1 MNQGHEIRSFAL
13 NKEAKKGQ
21 GLKGSAA
28 HHYPNFHWM
37 PPNAD
42 QSLNISAIEPKQIFV
57 SRILTVAFQA
67 PDCWPNFVT
76 KKLGKTNEMV
86 KETQFSITEGWE

>member
-28 HHYPNFHWM
+28 HHYPNIHWM

-42 QSLNISAIEPKQIFV
+42 QSLNISAIFV
-57 SRILTVAFQA
+57 S
-67 PDCWPNFVT
+67 
-76 KKLGKTNEMV
+76 
-86 KETQFSITEGWE
+86 S

>member
-1 MNQGHEIRSFAL
+1 MNRGHEIRSFAL

-28 HHYPNFHWM
+28 HHYPNIHWM

-42 QSLNISAIEPKQIFV
+42 QSLNISAIFV

-67 PDCWPNFVT
+67 PECWPNFVT
-76 KKLGKTNEMV
+76 KKLGKTNKMV